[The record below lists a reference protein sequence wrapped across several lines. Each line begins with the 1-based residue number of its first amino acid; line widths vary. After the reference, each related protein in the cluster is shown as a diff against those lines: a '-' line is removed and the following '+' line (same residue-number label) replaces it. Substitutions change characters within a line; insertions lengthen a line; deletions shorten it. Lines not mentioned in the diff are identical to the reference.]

1 MLAAKLFGTNDLRI
15 VTCDKPEIR
24 DDEILMKTSASAICG
39 TDLRMIG
46 NGYKGVDAD
55 HPLTLGHEISGV
67 IDQVGTRVQGYIP
80 GMKVA
85 VAPNVGC
92 GICDA
97 CVNGDTHLCATYSAF
112 GINMDGGFAEY
123 VRIPANAIVQGNVMI
138 LDPGLPLDVAAIFE
152 PMSCVVNGQEQADVR
167 LNDTVLIVG
176 AGPIGLMHALLAKAR
191 GASLVYLRDLS
202 RERMDQGVAI
212 DGSIVPIYDDNLLDA
227 IMSLTHGRGVD
238 VCITACPSGAAQAES
253 LELMAMN
260 GRVLFFGGLPAGKDR
275 VTLQTNL
282 IHYRQLKI
290 SGSTRSNLRQYRSVA
305 RMVAA
310 GNLDLGS
317 LISHRYALAQFPEAV
332 EFARSAQ
339 GLKTVIV
346 FDQS

>member
-1 MLAAKLFGTNDLRI
+1 MLAAKLYGANDLRI
-15 VTCDKPEIR
+15 VSCDKPQIGE
-24 DDEILMKTSASAICG
+24 DEMLMKTSAAAICG

-67 IDQVGTRVQGYIP
+67 IEQVGARVQGYQP

-85 VAPNVGC
+85 VAPNIGC

-97 CVNGDTHLCATYSAF
+97 CVNGDTHLCATYRAF

-123 VRIPANAIVQGNVMI
+123 VRIPADAIVQGNVMN
-138 LDPGLPLDVAAIFE
+138 LDPDMPMDVAAIFE

-176 AGPIGLMHALLAKAR
+176 AGPIGLMHALLAYAR
-191 GASLVYLRDLS
+191 GASRVFLRDLS
-202 RERMDQGVAI
+202 PERMDQGVAI
-212 DGSIVPIYDDNLLDA
+212 DHRIVPIVEENLLDA
-227 IMSLTHGRGVD
+227 VMRLTNGRGVD

-310 GNLDLGS
+310 GNLNLDS
-317 LISHRYALAQFPEAV
+317 LITHRFPLDRFAEAV
-332 EFARSAQ
+332 AFARSAQ
-339 GLKTVIV
+339 GLKTIIQ
-346 FDQS
+346 FG